1 MSAESR
7 QAKIGRLKDQ
17 INQGLYRV
25 DARAVA
31 EAILVYERRS
41 HYPAGPTVDTPV
53 QMRPVEWRC
62 IARSRRVWSHRQSSG
77 SSPSRGRKLSRRR
90 RGNPQALLF

>member
-7 QAKIGRLKDQ
+7 QAKVGRLKDQ

-31 EAILVYERRS
+31 EAILVHERRN
-41 HYPAGPTVDTPV
+41 HYPARPTVDTPV
-53 QMRPVEWRC
+53 QMEPVGGRC
-62 IARSRRVWSHRQSSG
+62 VVRFRCVWSHRQSSV
-77 SSPSRGRKLSRRR
+77 SSPSRGRKLSCRR
-90 RGNPQALLF
+90 RGNPRALLF

>member
-7 QAKIGRLKDQ
+7 QAKVSRLKDH

-31 EAILVYERRS
+31 QAILVHQRRIHRPVS
-41 HYPAGPTVDTPV
+41 PPVDTPV
-53 QMRPVEWRC
+53 QMRPV
-62 IARSRRVWSHRQSSG
+62 G
-77 SSPSRGRKLSRRR
+77 G
-90 RGNPQALLF
+90 